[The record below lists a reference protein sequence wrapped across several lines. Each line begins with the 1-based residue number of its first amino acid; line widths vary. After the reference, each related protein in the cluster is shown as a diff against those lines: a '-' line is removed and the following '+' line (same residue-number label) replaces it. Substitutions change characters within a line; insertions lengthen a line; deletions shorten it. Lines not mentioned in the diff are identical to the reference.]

1 MMSRYRS
8 YMRFISLMCPSKK
21 TPQLINHRRG
31 QRILGLSA
39 SPARQKGSTIIVAII
54 ISVVLLGLGIAL
66 SNQISSNIRQQSI
79 EYYGARAYL
88 AAQSGME
95 VAISRLING
104 NNPAC
109 AAITQPVIISAANV
123 QNCVITLSCEVEDEV
138 EEPEVAAG
146 EIRVYALGAEAHCSV
161 GQLETSKR
169 VLVEVRQEE

>member
-1 MMSRYRS
+1 MCHSKTRQQKKYR
-8 YMRFISLMCPSKK
+8 I
-21 TPQLINHRRG
+21 G
-31 QRILGLSA
+31 QRPVALSG
-39 SPARQKGSTIIVAII
+39 SPARQQGSTTIVAII
-54 ISVVLLGLGIAL
+54 ISIVLLGLGITL

-104 NNPAC
+104 DNPAC
-109 AAITQPVIISAANV
+109 TVITQPVVISVVNM
-123 QNCVITLSCEVEDEV
+123 QNCTITLSCEVETEV
-138 EEPEVAAG
+138 DEPEVAAG
-146 EIRVYALGAEAHCSV
+146 EIRVYALRAEAQCST

>member
-1 MMSRYRS
+1 
-8 YMRFISLMCPSKK
+8 MCHKK
-21 TPQLINHRRG
+21 TRTNFSHSKHRRPAG
-31 QRILGLSA
+31 LCSSPSQQR
-39 SPARQKGSTIIVAII
+39 GSTTIVAII
-54 ISVVLLGLGIAL
+54 ISIVLLGLGIAL

-109 AAITQPVIISAANV
+109 TAITQPVTISAENV
-123 QNCVITLSCEVEDEV
+123 QNCTITLSCDVETEV

-146 EIRVYALGAEAHCSV
+146 EIRVYALASQAQCSV

>member
-1 MMSRYRS
+1 MCHSKTRQQKKYR
-8 YMRFISLMCPSKK
+8 I
-21 TPQLINHRRG
+21 G
-31 QRILGLSA
+31 QRPVGLSG
-39 SPARQKGSTIIVAII
+39 SPARQQGSTTIVAII
-54 ISVVLLGLGIAL
+54 ISIILLGLGIAL

-104 NNPAC
+104 DNPAC
-109 AAITQPVIISAANV
+109 TDITQPVVISVVNM
-123 QNCVITLSCEVEDEV
+123 QNCTITLSCEVETEV
-138 EEPEVAAG
+138 QEPEVAAG
-146 EIRVYALGAEAHCSV
+146 EIRVYALASQAQCSI

>member
-1 MMSRYRS
+1 
-8 YMRFISLMCPSKK
+8 MCHKK
-21 TPQLINHRRG
+21 TRPNVSHCKKRRPV
-31 QRILGLSA
+31 GLCR
-39 SPARQKGSTIIVAII
+39 SPARQKGSTTIVAII
-54 ISVVLLGLGIAL
+54 ISIVLLGLGIAL

-123 QNCVITLSCEVEDEV
+123 QNCVITLSCEVETEV

-146 EIRVYALGAEAHCSV
+146 EIRVYALGAEAQCSV

>member
-1 MMSRYRS
+1 
-8 YMRFISLMCPSKK
+8 MCHKK
-21 TPQLINHRRG
+21 TRPNVSHCKKRRPVDLC
-31 QRILGLSA
+31 R
-39 SPARQKGSTIIVAII
+39 SPARQKGSTTIVAII
-54 ISVVLLGLGIAL
+54 ISIVLLGLGIAL

-123 QNCVITLSCEVEDEV
+123 QNCVITLSCEVETEV

-146 EIRVYALGAEAHCSV
+146 EIRVYALGAEAQCSV

>member
-1 MMSRYRS
+1 MYH
-8 YMRFISLMCPSKK
+8 KK
-21 TPQLINHRRG
+21 TRPKFCHSKHRR
-31 QRILGLSA
+31 LVGLCS
-39 SPARQKGSTIIVAII
+39 SPARQKGSTTIVAII
-54 ISVVLLGLGIAL
+54 ISIVLLGLGIAL

-109 AAITQPVIISAANV
+109 TAIIQPVTINADNV
-123 QNCVITLSCEVEDEV
+123 QNCTITLSCEVETEV

-146 EIRVYALGAEAHCSV
+146 EIRVYALGAEAQCSA

>member
-1 MMSRYRS
+1 
-8 YMRFISLMCPSKK
+8 MCHSK
-21 TPQLINHRRG
+21 TRQLNVNLSG
-31 QRILGLSA
+31 QRTVGLRGSLV
-39 SPARQKGSTIIVAII
+39 RQKGSTTIVAII
-54 ISVVLLGLGIAL
+54 ISIVLLGLGIAL

-109 AAITQPVIISAANV
+109 AVITQPVTIDAANV
-123 QNCVITLSCEVEDEV
+123 QNCVITLSCEVEPEV

-146 EIRVYALGAEAHCSV
+146 EIRVYALGAEAQCSV
-161 GQLETSKR
+161 GQLTTSKR

>member
-1 MMSRYRS
+1 MCLSKSNNVIKPSSGPRLVAMPG
-8 YMRFISLMCPSKK
+8 SL
-21 TPQLINHRRG
+21 
-31 QRILGLSA
+31 
-39 SPARQKGSTIIVAII
+39 ARQRGATTIVAII
-54 ISVVLLGLGIAL
+54 ISIVLLGLGIAL

-109 AAITQPVIISAANV
+109 SAITQPVAISAANV
-123 QNCVITLSCEVEDEV
+123 QNCAITLSCEVETEV
-138 EEPEVAAG
+138 QEPEVAAG
-146 EIRVYALGAEAHCSV
+146 EIRVYALASQAQCSI

>member
-1 MMSRYRS
+1 MAIV
-8 YMRFISLMCPSKK
+8 IS
-21 TPQLINHRRG
+21 I
-31 QRILGLSA
+31 
-39 SPARQKGSTIIVAII
+39 
-54 ISVVLLGLGIAL
+54 VLLGLGIAL

-109 AAITQPVIISAANV
+109 AVITQPVTINAANV
-123 QNCVITLSCEVEDEV
+123 QNCVITLSCDVEVEV

-146 EIRVYALGAEAHCSV
+146 EIRVYALASQAQCSI

>member
-1 MMSRYRS
+1 MCHSKTRQLNVNRS
-8 YMRFISLMCPSKK
+8 
-21 TPQLINHRRG
+21 G
-31 QRILGLSA
+31 QRTVGLRGSLV
-39 SPARQKGSTIIVAII
+39 RQKGSTTIVAII
-54 ISVVLLGLGIAL
+54 ISIVLLGLGIAL

-88 AAQSGME
+88 AAQSAME

-109 AAITQPVIISAANV
+109 AVITQPITIDAANV
-123 QNCVITLSCEVEDEV
+123 QNCVITLSCEVETEV

-146 EIRVYALGAEAHCSV
+146 EIRVYALGAEAQCRI

>member
-1 MMSRYRS
+1 MCHSKTRQQKKYR
-8 YMRFISLMCPSKK
+8 I
-21 TPQLINHRRG
+21 G
-31 QRILGLSA
+31 QRPVALSG
-39 SPARQKGSTIIVAII
+39 SPARQQGSTTIVAII
-54 ISVVLLGLGIAL
+54 ISIVLLGLGITL

-104 NNPAC
+104 DNPAC
-109 AAITQPVIISAANV
+109 TVITQPVVISVVNM
-123 QNCVITLSCEVEDEV
+123 QNCTITLSCEVETEV

-146 EIRVYALGAEAHCSV
+146 EIRVYALGAEAQCST

>member
-1 MMSRYRS
+1 
-8 YMRFISLMCPSKK
+8 MCHKK
-21 TPQLINHRRG
+21 TRPNVSHCKKRRPA
-31 QRILGLSA
+31 GLCR
-39 SPARQKGSTIIVAII
+39 SPARQKGSTTIVAII
-54 ISVVLLGLGIAL
+54 ISIVLLGLGIAL
-66 SNQISSNIRQQSI
+66 SNQISSSIRQQSI

-123 QNCVITLSCEVEDEV
+123 QNCVITLSCEVEIEV

-146 EIRVYALGAEAHCSV
+146 EIRVYALGAEAQCSV

>member
-1 MMSRYRS
+1 MCHSKTRQQKKYR
-8 YMRFISLMCPSKK
+8 I
-21 TPQLINHRRG
+21 G
-31 QRILGLSA
+31 QRPVGLSG
-39 SPARQKGSTIIVAII
+39 SPARQQGSTTIVAII
-54 ISVVLLGLGIAL
+54 ISIILLGLGIAL

-104 NNPAC
+104 DNPAC
-109 AAITQPVIISAANV
+109 TVITQPVVISVANM
-123 QNCVITLSCEVEDEV
+123 QNCTITLSCEVETEV
-138 EEPEVAAG
+138 QEPEVAAG
-146 EIRVYALGAEAHCSV
+146 EIRVYALASQAQCSI

>member
-1 MMSRYRS
+1 
-8 YMRFISLMCPSKK
+8 MCHKK
-21 TPQLINHRRG
+21 TRPNFCHSKSRR
-31 QRILGLSA
+31 QVVPCS
-39 SPARQKGSTIIVAII
+39 SPARQKGSTTIVAII
-54 ISVVLLGLGIAL
+54 ISIVLLGLGIAL

-88 AAQSGME
+88 ATQSGME

-109 AAITQPVIISAANV
+109 TAITQPVTINAANV
-123 QNCVITLSCEVEDEV
+123 QNCSITLSCEVEAEV

-146 EIRVYALGAEAHCSV
+146 EIRVYALGAEAQCSS

>member
-1 MMSRYRS
+1 MCHSKTRQQKKYR
-8 YMRFISLMCPSKK
+8 I
-21 TPQLINHRRG
+21 G
-31 QRILGLSA
+31 QRPVGLSG
-39 SPARQKGSTIIVAII
+39 SPARQQGSTTIVAII
-54 ISVVLLGLGIAL
+54 ISIILLGLGIAL

-104 NNPAC
+104 DNPAC
-109 AAITQPVIISAANV
+109 TVITQPVVISVANM
-123 QNCVITLSCEVEDEV
+123 QNCTITLSCEVETEV

-146 EIRVYALGAEAHCSV
+146 EIRVYALGAEAQCSTS
-161 GQLETSKR
+161 QLETSKR

>member
-1 MMSRYRS
+1 MCHSKTRQLNVNRS
-8 YMRFISLMCPSKK
+8 DKRTVGLRGSLV
-21 TPQLINHRRG
+21 
-31 QRILGLSA
+31 
-39 SPARQKGSTIIVAII
+39 RQKGSTTIVAII
-54 ISVVLLGLGIAL
+54 ISIVLLGLGIAL

-109 AAITQPVIISAANV
+109 AVITQPVTIDAANV
-123 QNCVITLSCEVEDEV
+123 QNCVITL
-138 EEPEVAAG
+138 AAG
-146 EIRVYALGAEAHCSV
+146 EIRVYALGAEAQCST

>member
-1 MMSRYRS
+1 MCHSKTRQQKKYR
-8 YMRFISLMCPSKK
+8 I
-21 TPQLINHRRG
+21 G
-31 QRILGLSA
+31 QRPVGLSG
-39 SPARQKGSTIIVAII
+39 SPARQQGSTTIVAII
-54 ISVVLLGLGIAL
+54 ISIILLGLGIAL

-104 NNPAC
+104 DNPAC
-109 AAITQPVIISAANV
+109 TVITQPVVISVVNM
-123 QNCVITLSCEVEDEV
+123 QNCTITLSCAVETEV

-146 EIRVYALGAEAHCSV
+146 EIRVYALGAGAQCST

>member
-1 MMSRYRS
+1 MCLSKSNNVIKPSSGPRLVAMPG
-8 YMRFISLMCPSKK
+8 SL
-21 TPQLINHRRG
+21 
-31 QRILGLSA
+31 
-39 SPARQKGSTIIVAII
+39 ARQRGATTIVAII
-54 ISVVLLGLGIAL
+54 ISIVLLGLGIAL

-109 AAITQPVIISAANV
+109 SAITQPVTISAANV
-123 QNCVITLSCEVEDEV
+123 QNCVITLSCEVETEV
-138 EEPEVAAG
+138 QEPEVAAG
-146 EIRVYALGAEAHCSV
+146 EIRVYALASQAQCSI

>member
-1 MMSRYRS
+1 
-8 YMRFISLMCPSKK
+8 MCHKK
-21 TPQLINHRRG
+21 TRPNVSHCKKRRAF
-31 QRILGLSA
+31 GLCR
-39 SPARQKGSTIIVAII
+39 SPARQKGSTTIVAII
-54 ISVVLLGLGIAL
+54 ISIVLLGLGIAL

-123 QNCVITLSCEVEDEV
+123 QNCVITLSCEVETEV

-146 EIRVYALGAEAHCSV
+146 EIRVYALGAEAQCSV

>member
-1 MMSRYRS
+1 MCHSKTRQQKKYR
-8 YMRFISLMCPSKK
+8 I
-21 TPQLINHRRG
+21 G
-31 QRILGLSA
+31 QRPVGLSG
-39 SPARQKGSTIIVAII
+39 SPARQQGSTTIVAII
-54 ISVVLLGLGIAL
+54 ISIILLGLGIAL

-104 NNPAC
+104 NNPGCLDIIAP
-109 AAITQPVIISAANV
+109 PVDISAAHL
-123 QNCVITLSCEVEDEV
+123 QNCSVLLSCDVETNV

-146 EIRVYALGAEAHCSV
+146 EIRVYALGAEAQCST

>member
-1 MMSRYRS
+1 
-8 YMRFISLMCPSKK
+8 MCHKK
-21 TPQLINHRRG
+21 TRPNVSHCKKLRPVDLCR
-31 QRILGLSA
+31 
-39 SPARQKGSTIIVAII
+39 SPARQKGSTTIVAII

-123 QNCVITLSCEVEDEV
+123 QNCVITLSCEVETEV

-146 EIRVYALGAEAHCSV
+146 EIRVYALGAEAQCSV

>member
-1 MMSRYRS
+1 
-8 YMRFISLMCPSKK
+8 MCHKK
-21 TPQLINHRRG
+21 TRPNVSHCKKRRPV
-31 QRILGLSA
+31 GLCR
-39 SPARQKGSTIIVAII
+39 SPVRQKGSTTIVAII
-54 ISVVLLGLGIAL
+54 ISIVLLGLGIAL

-123 QNCVITLSCEVEDEV
+123 QNCVITLSCEVETEV

-146 EIRVYALGAEAHCSV
+146 EIRVYALGAEAQCSV